1 MKSKRF
7 GARFAAGVVA
17 LGLLAAACGDDTET
31 PASSGSAS
39 TGAAATGAAAT
50 GAAATKDIVDT
61 AVGANF
67 TVLVEAVKAAGL
79 VDALKAPGPLTVF
92 APTDAAFAA
101 ALKDLG
107 ITKEALLADKAKLT
121 AILQYHVVSGKVM
134 AADVV
139 KLDGKSAKTLGGK
152 EIKIAVSGSTVTLNG
167 STKVVTTDVG
177 ASNGVIHVIDKVLL
191 PPS

>member
-1 MKSKRF
+1 MKSKRL
-7 GARFAAGVVA
+7 GARIAAGVVA
-17 LGLLAAACGDDTET
+17 LGLLAAACGDDTEE
-31 PASSGSAS
+31 PASSGSAP
-39 TGAAATGAAAT
+39 AAATGATGT

-61 AVGANF
+61 AVGAGSF

-92 APTDAAFAA
+92 APTDAAFTA
-101 ALKDLG
+101 ALKDLN
-107 ITKEALLADKAKLT
+107 ITKDALLADKAKLT

-152 EIKIAVSGSTVTLNG
+152 DITIAVSGGNVTLNG
-167 STKVVTTDVG
+167 GTKVVTTDIA

>member
-1 MKSKRF
+1 MKSKRI
-7 GARFAAGVVA
+7 GVRMAAGFLA
-17 LGLLAAACGDDTET
+17 LGLLAAACGDDSEE
-31 PASSGSAS
+31 PASSAKP
-39 TGAAATGAAAT
+39 AAAASGATGS

-61 AVGANF
+61 AVGAGSF

-92 APTDAAFAA
+92 APTDAAFTA

-139 KLDGKSAKTLGGK
+139 KLDGKTAKALSGK
-152 EIKIAVSGSTVTLNG
+152 EIKIAVSGSNVTLNG
-167 STKVVTTDVG
+167 STKVEKTDIA

-191 PPS
+191 PPA

>member
-1 MKSKRF
+1 MKTKRF
-7 GARFAAGVVA
+7 GARVAAGFVA

-31 PASSGSAS
+31 PASSGSSATAS
-39 TGAAATGAAAT
+39 GASAT

-61 AVGANF
+61 AVGAGSF
-67 TVLVEAVKAAGL
+67 KVLVEAVQAAGL

-92 APTDAAFAA
+92 APTDDAFAA

-107 ITKEALLADKAKLT
+107 ITKEALLADKAKLA

-139 KLDGKSAKTLGGK
+139 KLDGKTAATLGGK
-152 EIKIAVSGSTVTLNG
+152 TIAIAVSGGNVTLNG
-167 STKVVTTDVG
+167 STKVVTTDVA